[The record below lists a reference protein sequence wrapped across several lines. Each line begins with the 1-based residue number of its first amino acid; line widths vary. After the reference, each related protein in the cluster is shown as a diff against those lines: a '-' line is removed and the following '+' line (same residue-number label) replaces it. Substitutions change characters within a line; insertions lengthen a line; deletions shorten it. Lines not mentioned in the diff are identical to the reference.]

1 MEGRCFEGAGI
12 VSRFDS
18 AGLRRPQLFA
28 IKDVVAIEGWE
39 MGNSRFFDRPPGLTV
54 AEIISLTG
62 TETSDPKRL
71 SHLIRDVAPAELAGP
86 HDLTFIESNKYLP
99 ALATTHAGACLMP
112 QRFES
117 KAPPGLIVLRTNEP
131 YRAFVAVHRK
141 LYPQSLRPTSLFETS
156 GILEGATIHPTARL
170 ESDVT
175 VDPGAVIGPRAE
187 IGAGS
192 MIGATAVIGPDVL
205 IGRDCAI
212 GAGCTIMHS
221 LIGDRVVIHP
231 GCRIGQDGF
240 GYTTDAAQQKIP
252 QTGRVIIQNDV
263 EIGAGTTIDRGGIRD
278 TVIGESSKIDNSCQ
292 IGHNVVIGRHCIVVA
307 QSGLSGSVTL
317 EDYAVLGG
325 SVGLAPHV
333 TIGRGAKVAARSG
346 IMHDVPPGET
356 WGGYPAKPSKQWMR
370 EVATLG
376 RLAAPGGDRSAS
388 RSKPSDES

>member
-1 MEGRCFEGAGI
+1 
-12 VSRFDS
+12 
-18 AGLRRPQLFA
+18 
-28 IKDVVAIEGWE
+28 
-39 MGNSRFFDRPPGLTV
+39 MGNCHFFDRPPGLTV
-54 AEIISLTG
+54 AEIVSLTG
-62 TETSDPKRL
+62 AEPSDSRRL

-86 HDLTFIESNKYLP
+86 HDLTFIESNKYAT
-99 ALATTHAGACLMP
+99 ALAVTHAGACLMP
-112 QRFES
+112 QRFQS

-141 LYPQSLRPTSLFETS
+141 LYPQSLRPTSLFETI
-156 GILEGATIHPTARL
+156 GVHEGATIHPTARL
-170 ESDVT
+170 ESEVT

-192 MIGATAVIGPDVL
+192 IIGPTAVIGPDVT
-205 IGRDCAI
+205 IGRDCVI
-212 GAGCTIMHS
+212 GAGCSITHS
-221 LIGDRVVIHP
+221 LVGDRVIIHP

-240 GYTTDAAQQKIP
+240 GYTADAAQQKIP
-252 QTGRVIIQNDV
+252 QTGRVIIQNAV

-278 TVIGESSKIDNSCQ
+278 TVIGEASKIDNSCQ

-333 TIGRGAKVAARSG
+333 TIGRGARVAARSG

-370 EVATLG
+370 EVATLA
-376 RLAAPGGDRSAS
+376 RLASPGDKGRAA
-388 RSKPSDES
+388 RSDEKR

>member
-1 MEGRCFEGAGI
+1 MLRSQSAWNFNRSSCFATMSDDALFPITSDECGWLSTCSANALEGRCFEGAGI

-156 GILEGATIHPTARL
+156 GIFEGATIHPTARL

-307 QSGLSGSVTL
+307 QS
-317 EDYAVLGG
+317 
-325 SVGLAPHV
+325 
-333 TIGRGAKVAARSG
+333 
-346 IMHDVPPGET
+346 
-356 WGGYPAKPSKQWMR
+356 
-370 EVATLG
+370 
-376 RLAAPGGDRSAS
+376 
-388 RSKPSDES
+388 